1 MSTSLLVVADD
12 LTGANDTSVTFAR
25 AGFATVLALS
35 PDTLPEALQ
44 AEAEVFAVSTDCR
57 PLPEQAAAA
66 TAAVIAAAHTR
77 GLARLYLKI
86 DSTMRGSVAAQIAG
100 ALTAWRAVHSDARAV
115 VCPAYP
121 AMGRTIENGRL
132 LVNGV
137 PVNDTPSGR
146 DAICPV
152 PTADMAALLPGAL
165 VMPCQDAPALA
176 DTIRQSEAD
185 VIVIDAQTDDDLRH
199 IAEAIALLGHGAI
212 PVGSAG
218 LANAVVATLPA
229 ATAQATADPL
239 PLNAPAL
246 LLVTSIH
253 DTSQQQVD
261 AYIGSVAGAD
271 AIVFSP
277 HPAQLLAPGS
287 LPALTAQLQ
296 ALLVSGDGTVIIRAN
311 PTRIASGAAAEALA
325 KTFAQQLAALG
336 KHSLEK
342 RRFGALVLFGGD
354 GSAALLHAL
363 GVTALRVLRPIAEG
377 VPLATVRGGA
387 YDGLVV
393 ITKSGGFGAPDLLCR
408 MMADLNPK
416 EAQV

>member
-1 MSTSLLVVADD
+1 MDASLLVVADD
-12 LTGANDTSVTFAR
+12 LTGANDTSVTFAE

-35 PDTLPEALQ
+35 ADTLPDALQ

-57 PLPEQAAAA
+57 PLPDSAAAE
-66 TAAVIAAAHTR
+66 TARVIALAR
-77 GLARLYLKI
+77 EKGLARLYLKI
-86 DSTMRGSVAAQIAG
+86 DSTMRGSVAEQIAG
-100 ALTAWRAVHSDARAV
+100 ALKAWHAVYPDAQAI

-152 PTADMAALLPGAL
+152 PTAQMAELLPDA
-165 VMPCQDAPALA
+165 VMMPCQEAHVLA
-176 DTIRQSEAD
+176 DAIRQSGAAQ
-185 VIVIDAQTDDDLRH
+185 IVVDGKNDGDLQC
-199 IAEAIALLGHGAI
+199 IAEAVALLGHSAI

-218 LANAVVATLPA
+218 LARAVASTLPPA
-229 ATAQATADPL
+229 KGQNLVTPL

-261 AYIGSVAGAD
+261 AYIGSVAGED

-277 HPAQLLAPGS
+277 HPAQLLASGS
-287 LPALTAQLQ
+287 LPALMRQLQ

-311 PTRIASGAAAEALA
+311 PARIASGTAAETLA
-325 KTFAQQLAALG
+325 RHFAQKLAALG
-336 KHSLEK
+336 QLCLQK
-342 RRFGALVLFGGD
+342 RRFGALVMFGGD

-363 GVTALRVLRPIAEG
+363 NVKALQVLRPLAEG
-377 VPLATVRGGA
+377 VPLATVHGGN
-387 YDGLVV
+387 YDGLTV
-393 ITKSGGFGAPDLLCR
+393 ITKSGGFGSPDLLCQ
-408 MMADLNPK
+408 MMGKLK
-416 EAQV
+416 EKS